1 MNEWMN
7 EGNNFCEIFESEQV
21 YISMRQ
27 VSKIN
32 KEDLHLLNGVEEAAV
47 ASDVRNVQELSD
59 GGGDRGQ
66 RLAWPRWVEGQSV
79 GLAKVEAVGRS
90 LDDDSRHLL
99 IKKRILF

>member
-1 MNEWMN
+1 
-7 EGNNFCEIFESEQV
+7 
-21 YISMRQ
+21 MRQ

-66 RLAWPRWVEGQSV
+66 RLA
-79 GLAKVEAVGRS
+79 
-90 LDDDSRHLL
+90 
-99 IKKRILF
+99 